1 MTRGC
6 PQSPSAHNETQIF
19 AGITARMLS
28 LESREA
34 FVAAPDEEGDPI
46 ALLILLRWDRKSRGS
61 TEFLLLTED
70 VDLMLVSMEDL

>member
-1 MTRGC
+1 
-6 PQSPSAHNETQIF
+6 
-19 AGITARMLS
+19 MLS